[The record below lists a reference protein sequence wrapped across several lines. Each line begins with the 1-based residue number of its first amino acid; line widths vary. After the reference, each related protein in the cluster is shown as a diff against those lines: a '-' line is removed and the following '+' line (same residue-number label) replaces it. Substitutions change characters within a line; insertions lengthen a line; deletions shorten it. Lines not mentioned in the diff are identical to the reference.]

1 MVTKSTG
8 RKWTPRLDERWE
20 GYIRVLVVEKQLRSA
35 TQIQKRLKKWT
46 KNEESSVYGL
56 DVPNV
61 RTIQKRLRLLV
72 PDDGT
77 GPWSMAEATEGEAE
91 AVMPVLAAIAERAE
105 GRVPTLSRGLA
116 HLISCVRAAAP
127 GLDAWMVYE
136 VALAYWRRGD
146 GPTEDLDLMLAF
158 RPWRLPTAYRRF
170 EKWVREHRPQ
180 WVGGHTTLVP
190 REGGLEVSVPL
201 IEGMWLAIEA
211 LAERTTDAVVNI
223 TEQEIKEGAP
233 RAGAEA
239 RIIAQVKDLLGR
251 TILVDTHTDNA
262 EGGSE
267 SAAVGQKEGR

>member
-1 MVTKSTG
+1 MGTKSQRT
-8 RKWTPRLDERWE
+8 RRWVPRLDPTWERF
-20 GYIRVLVVEKQLRSA
+20 IKRVVDDEQLSTAAQVRRRA
-35 TQIQKRLKKWT
+35 EREV
-46 KNEESSVYGL
+46 KNKGSSLFGAH
-56 DVPNV
+56 VPNI
-61 RTIQKRLRLLV
+61 RTLRDRVQRLLV
-72 PDDGT
+72 DDDT
-77 GPWSMAEATEGEAE
+77 GPWSLPVATEDEARN
-91 AVMPVLAAIAERAE
+91 VMPVLASIA
-105 GRVPTLSRGLA
+105 SRGEGQVPQLTRRQA
-116 HLISCVRAAAP
+116 ELVSRVRAAAP
-127 GLDAWMVYE
+127 DLDPWLAYRL
-136 VALAYWRRGD
+136 ALAYWRRGEEES
-146 GPTEDLDLMLAF
+146 EDLDLLLAF

-267 SAAVGQKEGR
+267 EEPNGG